1 MDLLS
6 LILWP
11 LKWAVELILV
21 GWHSLFSALGLP
33 PEEGLTWVL
42 SIVGLVLVVR
52 ALLIPLFVKQIKNQ
66 RRMMEV
72 APQLKKIQD
81 KYKGKKDQFSRE
93 AMSRETMELYK
104 KTGTNPLGSCLPL
117 LVQMPIFFALF
128 SVLND
133 SQTGKSGVGP
143 LNEEL
148 SEQFG
153 SSSLFG
159 FAPLHMS
166 FSSAMNAPGG
176 PEVGVM
182 IVAAIM
188 VVLMT
193 ASQFITQLQIVSKN
207 ISDET
212 KASPMF
218 KQQRI
223 LLYILPFVFLFS
235 GFAFPLGV
243 MFYWLVSNI
252 WTMVQ
257 QFIIIRN
264 MPMPGTEAAKE
275 REERLARK
283 GKLKPAESA
292 AGDTLVVEEKKPS
305 QRQQPVG
312 KNRAKKAA
320 PKNPAVAAPK
330 NPATTG
336 PKNPSAPASKN
347 PATAPKSTA
356 PAATSG
362 TPQAP
367 AAKAQPE
374 AGTASKND
382 GK

>member
-1 MDLLS
+1 
-6 LILWP
+6 
-11 LKWAVELILV
+11 
-21 GWHSLFSALGLP
+21 
-33 PEEGLTWVL
+33 
-42 SIVGLVLVVR
+42 
-52 ALLIPLFVKQIKNQ
+52 
-66 RRMMEV
+66 
-72 APQLKKIQD
+72 
-81 KYKGKKDQFSRE
+81 
-93 AMSRETMELYK
+93 
-104 KTGTNPLGSCLPL
+104 
-117 LVQMPIFFALF
+117 MPIFFALF

-133 SQTGKSGVGP
+133 SQHGKSGVGP
-143 LNEEL
+143 LNEAL

-153 SSSLFG
+153 TSSLFD

-166 FSSAMNAPGG
+166 FSSAMNAAGG

-235 GFAFPLGV
+235 GFTFPLGV

-283 GKLKPAESA
+283 GKLKPIESQG
-292 AGDTLVVEEKKPS
+292 GDTLVIEEKKPV

-312 KNRAKKAA
+312 KNRAKKMAA
-320 PKNPAVAAPK
+320 K
-330 NPATTG
+330 
-336 PKNPSAPASKN
+336 
-347 PATAPKSTA
+347 PATAPKQTNPTKSGNPAKSAQTA
-356 PAATSG
+356 P
-362 TPQAP
+362 
-367 AAKAQPE
+367 KAQPTGSKP
-374 AGTASKND
+374 AGTTDATPGNSSSQNN

>member
-1 MDLLS
+1 
-6 LILWP
+6 
-11 LKWAVELILV
+11 
-21 GWHSLFSALGLP
+21 
-33 PEEGLTWVL
+33 
-42 SIVGLVLVVR
+42 
-52 ALLIPLFVKQIKNQ
+52 
-66 RRMMEV
+66 
-72 APQLKKIQD
+72 
-81 KYKGKKDQFSRE
+81 
-93 AMSRETMELYK
+93 
-104 KTGTNPLGSCLPL
+104 
-117 LVQMPIFFALF
+117 
-128 SVLND
+128 
-133 SQTGKSGVGP
+133 
-143 LNEEL
+143 
-148 SEQFG
+148 
-153 SSSLFG
+153 
-159 FAPLHMS
+159 
-166 FSSAMNAPGG
+166 
-176 PEVGVM
+176 M

-283 GKLKPAESA
+283 GKLKPAEGG
-292 AGDTLVVEEKKPS
+292 GDTLVIEEKKPA

-320 PKNPAVAAPK
+320 PKGPAATGPKTPPAQTKNPAAAPK
-330 NPATTG
+330 
-336 PKNPSAPASKN
+336 
-347 PATAPKSTA
+347 
-356 PAATSG
+356 
-362 TPQAP
+362 AP
-367 AAKAQPE
+367 AAKPNPE
-374 AGTASKND
+374 AGQAPKNN